1 MRRDEIKNRYPM
13 LDKSFFT
20 SPFVSEIIRSPNSV
34 MVNGTYKQYGGNP
47 EEFIEEAIKCPSCGS
62 SKAIPCDVVGYI
74 SCDDCCEANPAALWH
89 IDNPKKAREIY
100 NNSVSEVI
108 SNNDNVARLNEIASQ
123 YNDMY
128 WELIVR
134 HEPNQG
140 NVPSFIL
147 QSRNFAMFRFY
158 AGKNEPDLH
167 EQIVECIATDNLS
180 RDVYDAYCRF
190 LRCDPTMMRVDGKKT
205 LVVTATPKHDL
216 LKRLKEY
223 YSELKKYRAFAEE
236 YMIDF
241 TEDEI
246 DEDIFEEEDD

>member
-1 MRRDEIKNRYPM
+1 
-13 LDKSFFT
+13 
-20 SPFVSEIIRSPNSV
+20 

-47 EEFIEEAIKCPSCGS
+47 EKNIEESCKCPNCGS
-62 SKAIPCDVVGYI
+62 NEAIASDVVGYI
-74 SCDDCCEANPAALWH
+74 SCNSCTRSYPAAFWH
-89 IDNPKKAREIY
+89 IDNPDKAKDVY
-100 NNSVSEVI
+100 NESVSEVI

-123 YNDMY
+123 YNKMY
-128 WELIVR
+128 WELVVR

-158 AGKNEPDLH
+158 AGKNEPELH
-167 EQIVECIATDNLS
+167 EKIVECIATDILT

-190 LRCDPTMMRVDGKKT
+190 LRCDPTMMRVDKKKT

-223 YSELKKYRAFAEE
+223 YNEIKKYRAFAEE

-246 DEDIFEEEDD
+246 DEDIFEEEEEY